1 MKKLVPALLIV
12 MLLASCTQSAARR
25 DKPLIAVIM
34 KSLANSF
41 FVTMAEGVRADQ
53 AKRSGDYRILLNGT
67 RNENDLAQQVAI
79 IDQMIAMRVD
89 AIVIAPAD
97 SKAVIPAL
105 ARAMKRGIK
114 VINIDNRLDRSILKQ
129 YDISIPF
136 VGPDNRKG
144 ARKVGGYAATKLKP
158 NDEVAI
164 IEGITTA
171 ENSRA
176 RRMGL
181 EDAAKA
187 ANLKIVSQQS
197 ASWDQARAAE
207 IASALL
213 VRFPNLKAI
222 FAANDSMALGVA
234 SAVTHTD
241 RNIVITG
248 FDNVD
253 AIRPLLA
260 KGMIAAT
267 ADQYGGKLGV
277 FGVDYALKAIGS
289 DAPLPDMETPV
300 DLIHSQQNATRS
312 KGGQPWG

>member
-1 MKKLVPALLIV
+1 MRKIVATLLIG
-12 MLLASCTQSAARR
+12 LFLASCSSATTGR
-25 DKPLIAVIM
+25 DKPLIAVVM

-41 FVTMAEGVRADQ
+41 FVTMADGVRADN
-53 AKRSGDYRILLNGT
+53 ARRSGDYTLLLNGT

-105 ARAMKRGIK
+105 ARARHRGIK
-114 VINIDNRLDRSILKQ
+114 VINIDNRLDPLILKQ
-129 YDISIPF
+129 YGIAIPF

-144 ARKVGGYAATKLKP
+144 AQKVGGYAAAKLKP
-158 NDEVAI
+158 NDEIAI
-164 IEGITTA
+164 IEGIPTA

-187 ANLKIVSQQS
+187 AKLKIVSQQS
-197 ASWDQARAAE
+197 ASWDQAKAAE
-207 IASALL
+207 IAGALL
-213 VRFPNLKAI
+213 VRYPDLKAI

-234 SAVTHTD
+234 SAVTQAG
-241 RNIVITG
+241 RNIVVTG

-253 AIRPLLA
+253 AVGPLLD
-260 KGMIAAT
+260 KGVVLAT
-267 ADQYGGKLGV
+267 ADQYGARLGI
-277 FGVDYALKAIGS
+277 FGVDYALKAIRS
-289 DAPLPDMETPV
+289 DAPLPDFETPV
-300 DLIHSQQNATRS
+300 DLVHRRS
-312 KGGQPWG
+312 PAAR

>member
-1 MKKLVPALLIV
+1 MRKIVATLLIAF
-12 MLLASCTQSAARR
+12 LFASCSQSAVRR
-25 DKPLIAVIM
+25 EKPLVAVVM

-41 FVTMAEGVRADQ
+41 FVTMVDGVTADH
-53 AKRSGDYRILLNGT
+53 AKRSGEFSLLLNGT

-114 VINIDNRLDRSILKQ
+114 VINIDNRLDPAILAQ
-129 YDISIPF
+129 YRIRVPF

-144 ARKVGGYAATKLKP
+144 AEKVGSYAAAKLAP
-158 NDEVAI
+158 GDEVAI
-164 IEGITTA
+164 IEGISTA

-187 ANLKIVSQQS
+187 AKLKIVSQQS

-207 IASALL
+207 IAGALL
-213 VRFPNLKAI
+213 IRYPNLKAI

-234 SAVTHTD
+234 SAVTQAGRT
-241 RNIVITG
+241 IVVTG
-248 FDNVD
+248 FDNV
-253 AIRPLLA
+253 AAVRPLLDR
-260 KGMIAAT
+260 GVIVAT

-277 FGVDYALKAIGS
+277 FGVDYALKAVRS
-289 DAPLPDMETPV
+289 NSSLPDLETPV
-300 DLIHSQQNATRS
+300 DLVHARPPRAEQE
-312 KGGQPWG
+312 